1 MVNMTKLKHAI
12 SETSPAATKATAY
25 VIGVKADGAK
35 SALAQSSLGAKFL
48 ASINLDSLGV
58 SSALGKTTKV
68 SGPSSSVVLLIGLGP
83 SKDLDSFRFIGGVA
97 ARELGAAEHVVIDI
111 PLKSAAE
118 TLAVFEGF
126 LLDRKSVV

>member
-68 SGPSSSVVLLIGLGP
+68 
-83 SKDLDSFRFIGGVA
+83 
-97 ARELGAAEHVVIDI
+97 
-111 PLKSAAE
+111 
-118 TLAVFEGF
+118 
-126 LLDRKSVV
+126 